1 MRIPFYQV
9 CVAVVAALGCIGV
22 SFSAELEPKYSL
34 DRRATPEQVQ
44 VLKDLATRGDA
55 KAAYRLY
62 IYYNLVTKDGAGS
75 VEWLI
80 LSARLGDRRALA
92 SLKDKRESDVIDQW
106 LDRVAE
112 EGKAR
117 ADSRE
122 KKD

>member
-1 MRIPFYQV
+1 MKVACKPSCLMRTPLCQA
-9 CVAVVAALGCIGV
+9 CVAVVAALGCIDV
-22 SFSAELEPKYSL
+22 SFSEEREPKYSL
-34 DRRATPEQVQ
+34 DKGATPEQVQ

-92 SLKDKRESDVIDQW
+92 SLKEKRE
-106 LDRVAE
+106 
-112 EGKAR
+112 
-117 ADSRE
+117 
-122 KKD
+122 